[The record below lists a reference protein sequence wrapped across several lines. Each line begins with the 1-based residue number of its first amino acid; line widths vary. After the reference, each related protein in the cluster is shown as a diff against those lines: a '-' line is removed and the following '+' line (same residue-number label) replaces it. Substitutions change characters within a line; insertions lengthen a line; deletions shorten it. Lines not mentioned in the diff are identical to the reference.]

1 MDFGLFL
8 GNVPVL
14 FFFLGALAVILRSDL
29 ELPAPLPKLFSAY
42 LLLAIGLRGGA
53 ELSHAPLNAEVI
65 GTMAA
70 GVLAAAAIPCYV
82 FFLMRRFLGVPDAA
96 GVAATYGSVS
106 AVTFITAS
114 GFLDAIGQKPGG
126 HLVAVTA
133 LVEAPSVVVA
143 VALARLL
150 GGRTPTR
157 PGLFRWGEFFHDT
170 FFNGSILLLVGALV
184 IGLLGGSFNPRGVD
198 DLLPFSRGWLFNGVL
213 CLFLLD
219 LGLAAG
225 RRIADLRTRGAWLII
240 AALLLPILNAA
251 LGIGIGQLIGMS
263 AANAFLFTVIL
274 ASGSY
279 IVVPAALRYALPE
292 ANPGVFLPMALAIT
306 FPFNILLG
314 LPLYWSV
321 IRSLWRLP

>member
-1 MDFGLFL
+1 
-8 GNVPVL
+8 
-14 FFFLGALAVILRSDL
+14 
-29 ELPAPLPKLFSAY
+29 
-42 LLLAIGLRGGA
+42 
-53 ELSHAPLNAEVI
+53 
-65 GTMAA
+65 
-70 GVLAAAAIPCYV
+70 
-82 FFLMRRFLGVPDAA
+82 
-96 GVAATYGSVS
+96 
-106 AVTFITAS
+106 
-114 GFLDAIGQKPGG
+114 
-126 HLVAVTA
+126 
-133 LVEAPSVVVA
+133 

-150 GGRTPTR
+150 GGRNSSR

-184 IGLLGGSFNPRGVD
+184 IGLLGGSFNRKGID

-225 RRIADLRTRGAWLII
+225 RRLGDLRSKGAWLIV
-240 AALLLPILNAA
+240 AALLLPLLNAA
-251 LGIGIGQLIGMS
+251 LGIGIGQLIGMT